1 MDASQLTGTAVAC
14 ASSHALLI
22 EAIRLREKILEKLEQ
37 ISEALERPLAQR
49 PTAFGWHVSR
59 QLGLRFDRLYR
70 TLSAVEARVMR
81 RRLRWLELQRR
92 VFLEIGLE
100 ARSMATAADAAGAA
114 DRLREALSVAALRSL
129 RGRA

>member
-22 EAIRLREKILEKLEQ
+22 EAIRLREQLLEQ
-37 ISEALERPLAQR
+37 LERISDALDQ
-49 PTAFGWHVSR
+49 SR
-59 QLGLRFDRLYR
+59 ASKQLGLRFDRLYR

-81 RRLRWLELQRR
+81 RRLRWLELQRQ

-100 ARSMATAADAAGAA
+100 ARSVATAGDAAGAA
-114 DRLREALSVAALRSL
+114 DRLREALSLAALRSL
-129 RGRA
+129 RGRT

>member
-1 MDASQLTGTAVAC
+1 MDAPQLTGTAVAC

-22 EAIRLREKILEKLEQ
+22 EAIRLREKILERIE
-37 ISEALERPLAQR
+37 IIADALDRPPA
-49 PTAFGWHVSR
+49 SR

-81 RRLRWLELQRR
+81 RRLRWLELQRQ

-100 ARSMATAADAAGAA
+100 ARSVATATDAAGAA
-114 DRLREALSVAALRSL
+114 DRLREALSLAALRSL